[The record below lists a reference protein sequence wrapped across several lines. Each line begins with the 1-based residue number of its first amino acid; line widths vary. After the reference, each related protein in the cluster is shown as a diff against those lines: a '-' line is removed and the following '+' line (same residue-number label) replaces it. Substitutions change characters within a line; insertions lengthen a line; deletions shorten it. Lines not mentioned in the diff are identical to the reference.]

1 MEITIRS
8 IRPSDHT
15 EIEYMTR
22 EAFWNLY
29 VPGCNEHYLVHV
41 MRKHQDYIPE
51 MEFIAVYEEKIV
63 GSIIYTKSFLLDEND
78 NKIETLSFGP
88 LCVRPEF
95 QRKGIGTKLISF
107 TKKIAETR
115 NCPGIFI
122 YGDPHN
128 YCKNGF
134 RNGKDYNISDQN
146 GKYPY
151 GLLALILK
159 KQLFENGNKYRL
171 YQSEV
176 FNLDLSK
183 IEEYDKQ
190 FPEKKKEYQYSQELF
205 SIAIRAFLI

>member
-1 MEITIRS
+1 MEITIRN
-8 IRPSDHT
+8 IRPS
-15 EIEYMTR
+15 EYSEVEYMTR

-29 VPGCNEHYLVHV
+29 VPGCDEHYLVHV
-41 MRKHQDYIPE
+41 VREHKDYIPE
-51 MEFIAVYEEKIV
+51 MEFIAVNEEKIV

-88 LCVRPEF
+88 LCVRPGF
-95 QRKGIGTKLISF
+95 QRKGIGAKLISF
-107 TKKIAETR
+107 TRQIAETR

-134 RNGKDYNISDQN
+134 RNGKDYNVSDQN

-151 GLLALILK
+151 GLLALILA
-159 KQLFENGNKYRL
+159 KQLFDHGKKYRL

-176 FNLDLSK
+176 FNLDHGK
-183 IEEYDKQ
+183 VEEYDKQ

-205 SIAIRAFLI
+205 SIACRAFLI